1 MNDGKEPPAQ
11 STASFSRAAR
21 IDAVCDRFEAA
32 WQAGGRPSIHE
43 FLDSATDL
51 DRTALL
57 RELLLVDLACRRCQG
72 ERPDAA
78 DYIDHFPGQTE
89 LVVEVFDQLEATVSR
104 LNSSGPTSPS
114 HGEQPP
120 AAGSDG
126 LASVGV
132 RYQILRR
139 HARGG
144 LGEVFVAH
152 EEDLKR
158 EVALKQIRPECAGDL
173 LNRKRFIREAE
184 ITGSLGHPGIVP
196 IFGLGRH
203 PDGRPFYV
211 MPFIRGHGL
220 DLAIKRFHDGSRAGD
235 TGAKAVEFRNLLSHF
250 LDVCQ
255 AIDYAHSQSVIHRD
269 IKPSN
274 IMIGQ
279 FGETLVVDWGL
290 AKVLVTPGPGDAA
303 ETTANRGDAVPAEP
317 SETLA
322 GSPLG
327 TPHYMSPEQAAGR
340 LDLLGTRTDIYS
352 LGATLYC
359 LLTGRAPFAEKDLRR
374 LLERVQCAD
383 FEPPRRL
390 DRSIPRALQAVCLKA
405 MALRPDDRYPSAR
418 ALAHD
423 IERWLADEPVSAFRE
438 PWPAR
443 LARWARRHRPLVT
456 GMAALLVTAVAALA
470 ASTILIGNEKR
481 REQVQRKL
489 AEVNFSRAREAVDQ
503 MLSEVGD
510 IELAEVPQMEAAR
523 KRLLAKA
530 LGFYEAFVAERPA
543 DPAVQI
549 EYGRAHER
557 LAAIHDLLGDARQA
571 EAAYR
576 RSIALFE
583 SLSRTATAG
592 TAPTSPDLARAFT
605 RLGIVLKKANRFQ
618 EAEASLRTALQLR
631 ERQAKGQADHRG
643 YQQDLAESR
652 YHLATLLARLPYR
665 EPEDEQVYRQ
675 AVATQQNLVN
685 AAASTPGSRRKLG
698 RYLNNLGL
706 LLTDAGR
713 LDDAEPYYSQALKTL
728 LEEIANDPMA
738 PGNRWHMARS
748 EANMG
753 VLLQKDGR
761 VDEAEG
767 YLVRA
772 RDRQKQLASDFPRIP
787 DYRHELASILNN
799 LGLLFGATGRQALAE
814 QAFKDSL
821 SLREQLASEVAGIP
835 DYHQKLAVTRLNL
848 ALLLESGN
856 PLAAKQMYRQALDA
870 QESLLSLFPGVPE
883 YRLALGRTLYSL
895 AGLHFKQGELA
906 DARRLLE
913 QAIPHHRAAH
923 EFNRRNQA
931 GRDYLRDDYGVLTV
945 VLVRLREHDAA
956 AQAALELPRVV
967 PDQATEYLRA
977 AAFLAQCVE
986 LVTKDERLAA
996 ADRERSAEQYGRDA
1010 AAVLRQ
1016 GVEAGRINDPAALD
1030 QAGFRALMDRPDFQR
1045 LRSELLQTARGRA
1058 G

>member
-1 MNDGKEPPAQ
+1 MNDGKKPSSQ
-11 STASFSRAAR
+11 STASFLRAAR
-21 IDAVCDRFEAA
+21 IDVVCDRFEAV
-32 WQAGGRPSIHE
+32 WQTGGRPSIHE
-43 FLDSATDL
+43 FLDDVSDL
-51 DRTALL
+51 DRTVLL
-57 RELLLVDLACRRCQG
+57 RELLMVDLACRRCQG
-72 ERPDAA
+72 ERPDTA
-78 DYIDHFPGQTE
+78 DYIDQFPGQTE
-89 LVVEVFDQLEATVSR
+89 LVVEVFDQLESTVSQ
-104 LNSSGPTSPS
+104 LDTSGPTGPW
-114 HGEQPP
+114 HGEQSP
-120 AAGSDG
+120 AGGSDSS
-126 LASVGV
+126 ASVGV

-144 LGEVFVAH
+144 LGEVFVAR

-158 EVALKQIRPECAGDL
+158 EVALKQIRPDYAGDR
-173 LNRKRFIREAE
+173 LNQMRFIREAE
-184 ITGSLGHPGIVP
+184 ITGGLGHPGIVP

-220 DLAIKRFHDGSRAGD
+220 DLAIKRFHDGCRASD
-235 TGAKAVEFRNLLSHF
+235 TGAKAVEFRKLLSHF

-255 AIDYAHSQSVIHRD
+255 AIDYAHSQNVIHRD

-290 AKVLVTPGPGDAA
+290 AKALVTPGPGNGA
-303 ETTANRGDAVPAEP
+303 ESTAIRGDAAPAERG
-317 SETLA
+317 ETLA

-340 LDLLGTRTDIYS
+340 IDLLGTRTDIYS

-359 LLTGRAPFAEKDLRR
+359 LLTGRAPFAEKDLTR
-374 LLERVQCAD
+374 LLEQVQCGD
-383 FEPPRRL
+383 YEPPRRL
-390 DRSIPRALQAVCLKA
+390 NRSIPRALEAVCLKA

-418 ALAHD
+418 TLAHD

-456 GMAALLVTAVAALA
+456 GMAALLVTAVVALA
-470 ASTILIGNEKR
+470 VSTILIGNEKR
-481 REQVQRKL
+481 REHVQRKL

-510 IELAEVPQMEAAR
+510 IELAEVPQMEVAR

-576 RSIALFE
+576 RSITLFE
-583 SLSRTATAG
+583 GLSRTTAG
-592 TAPTSPDLARAFT
+592 TDPPAADLARAFAG
-605 RLGIVLKKANRFQ
+605 LGIILKKANRFQ
-618 EAEASLRTALQLR
+618 EAEAALRTALQLR
-631 ERQAKGQADHRG
+631 ERQEGGRADLRG

-652 YHLATLLARLPYR
+652 YHLATLLARLPHR
-665 EPEDEQVYRQ
+665 EPEDEHVYRQ
-675 AVATQQNLVN
+675 AVETQQSLAS
-685 AAASTPGSRRKLG
+685 AAASTPENRRKLV

-706 LLTDAGR
+706 LLADAGR
-713 LDDAEPYYSQALKTL
+713 LADAEQYYRQAIKALQ
-728 LEEIANDPMA
+728 EELASDPLA
-738 PGNRWHMARS
+738 PDNRWHMARS

-753 VLLQKDGR
+753 VLLQKSER
-761 VDEAEG
+761 VGEAEG
-767 YLVRA
+767 YLVHA
-772 RDRQKQLASDFPRIP
+772 RDCQKRLSRDFPRIP

-799 LGLLFGATGRQALAE
+799 LGLLFGATGREALAE
-814 QAFKDSL
+814 QAYRESL
-821 SLREQLASEVAGIP
+821 ALRERLASEVARIP
-835 DYHQKLAVTRLNL
+835 DYPQKLAVTRLNL
-848 ALLLESGN
+848 ALLLESRN
-856 PLAAKQMYRQALDA
+856 PLAAKQIYHQALDA
-870 QESLLSLFPGVPE
+870 QESLLSLFPDVPE

-895 AGLHFKQGELA
+895 SGLHFKQGELA
-906 DARRLLE
+906 AARRLLE
-913 QAIPHHRAAH
+913 QAIPHHRAAL

-956 AQAALELPRVV
+956 AKAALELPRLVS
-967 PDQATEYLRA
+967 DQATEYLRA
-977 AAFLAQCVE
+977 AAFLARCVE
-986 LVTKDERLAA
+986 LATKDERLTA
-996 ADRERSAEQYGRDA
+996 ADRERRAEEYGGEA
-1010 AAVLRQ
+1010 TAVLRQ
-1016 GVEAGRINDPAALD
+1016 GVQAGHISDPALLD
-1030 QAGFRALMDRPDFQR
+1030 QAGFRALINRPDFQR
-1045 LRSELLQTARGRA
+1045 LRSELQQTGQGRA

>member
-1 MNDGKEPPAQ
+1 MNDGKEPSAR
-11 STASFSRAAR
+11 STASFSGAAR
-21 IDAVCDRFEAA
+21 IDVVCDRFEAV
-32 WQAGGRPSIHE
+32 WQAGGRPSIHD
-43 FLDSATDL
+43 FLDDATDL
-51 DRTALL
+51 DRTLLL

-72 ERPDAA
+72 ERPDPA
-78 DYIDHFPGQTE
+78 DYIDQFPGQTE
-89 LVVEVFDQLEATVSR
+89 LVVEAFDQVEATVSQ
-104 LNSSGPTSPS
+104 LDSSGPTGPWHDERSPAS
-114 HGEQPP
+114 
-120 AAGSDG
+120 GSASS
-126 LASVGV
+126 ASVGV

-158 EVALKQIRPECAGDL
+158 EVALKQIRPDYAGDFL
-173 LNRKRFIREAE
+173 SQVRFVREAE

-196 IFGLGRH
+196 VFGLGRH

-220 DLAIKRFHDGSRAGD
+220 DLAIKRFHDDCRPNDAG
-235 TGAKAVEFRNLLSHF
+235 GKVVEFRKLLSHF

-255 AIDYAHSQSVIHRD
+255 AIDYAHSQNVIHRD

-274 IMIGQ
+274 IMIGP

-290 AKVLVTPGPGDAA
+290 AKVLVTPDPCDGTESKANHGAA
-303 ETTANRGDAVPAEP
+303 PAERA
-317 SETLA
+317 ETLA

-359 LLTGRAPFAEKDLRR
+359 LLTGRAPFAEKDLSR
-374 LLERVQCAD
+374 LLERVRCAD

-390 DRSIPRALQAVCLKA
+390 DRSIPRAQEAICLKA
-405 MALRPDDRYPSAR
+405 MARLPGDRYPSAR
-418 ALAHD
+418 TLALD
-423 IERWLADEPVSAFRE
+423 IERWLADEPVSAYPE
-438 PWPAR
+438 PWPVR
-443 LARWARRHRPLVT
+443 LARWARRHRPLIT
-456 GMAALLVTAVAALA
+456 GIAALLITAVAALA
-470 ASTILIGNEKR
+470 VSTILIGNEQR
-481 REQVQRKL
+481 REHAQRKL
-489 AEVNFSRAREAVDQ
+489 AEVNFNRAREAVDQ

-510 IELAEVPQMEAAR
+510 IELAEVPQMEVAR

-549 EYGRAHER
+549 EYGRAQAR

-576 RSIALFE
+576 RSIGLFE
-583 SLSRTATAG
+583 SLSRSTAG
-592 TAPTSPDLARAFT
+592 IDLKSADRARAFAG
-605 RLGIVLKKANRFQ
+605 LGIVLKKANRFQ

-631 ERQAKGQADHRG
+631 ERQEGGQANLREH
-643 YQQDLAESR
+643 QQDLAESQ
-652 YHLATLLARLPYR
+652 YHLATLLARLPHR
-665 EPEDEQVYRQ
+665 EPDDEQVYHQ
-675 AVATQQNLVN
+675 AVATQQSL
-685 AAASTPGSRRKLG
+685 ASATASAPESRRKLV

-713 LDDAEPYYSQALKTL
+713 LADAEPYYSQAIKVLQ
-728 LEEIANDPMA
+728 EELANDPMA

-748 EANMG
+748 EANLG
-753 VLLQKDGR
+753 VLLQKTGR
-761 VDEAEG
+761 VGEAES

-772 RDRQKQLASDFPRIP
+772 RDRQRQLSCDFSRIP

-814 QAFKDSL
+814 QTFRESL
-821 SLREQLASEVAGIP
+821 ALRERLASEIAGIP

-848 ALLLESGN
+848 ALLLELRN
-856 PLAAKQMYRQALDA
+856 PGAAKQIYHQALDE
-870 QESLLSLFPGVPE
+870 QESLLSLFPDVPE

-895 AGLHFKQGELA
+895 SGLHFKQGEFA
-906 DARRLLE
+906 TARMLLE
-913 QAIPHHRAAH
+913 RAIPQHRAALD
-923 EFNRRNQA
+923 FNRRNQA

-945 VLVRLREHDAA
+945 VLVRLRDHDTAA
-956 AQAALELPRVV
+956 KTALELPRVV

-996 ADRERSAEQYGRDA
+996 ADRERRADQYGGEA
-1010 AAVLRQ
+1010 ATVLLQGVHAGYISDPAVL
-1016 GVEAGRINDPAALD
+1016 D
-1030 QAGFRALMDRPDFQR
+1030 QPGFRALMDRPDFQR
-1045 LRSELLQTARGRA
+1045 LRSKLQQTAQGRA